1 MGETALMKAFIIVVL
16 GGLGSIPGALIAAV
30 LLATIEAGISILFN
44 ATIAALVSFLA
55 VIVVLL
61 VRPAGILGRS

>member
-1 MGETALMKAFIIVVL
+1 
-16 GGLGSIPGALIAAV
+16 LGSIPGALIAAV
-30 LLATIEAGISILFN
+30 LLASIEAGISILFN

-61 VRPAGILGRS
+61 VKPAGIMGRS